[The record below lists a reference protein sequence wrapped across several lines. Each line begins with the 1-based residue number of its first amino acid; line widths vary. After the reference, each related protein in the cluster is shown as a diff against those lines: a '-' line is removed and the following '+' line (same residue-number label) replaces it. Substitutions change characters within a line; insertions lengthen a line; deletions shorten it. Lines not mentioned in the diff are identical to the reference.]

1 MGSIILGGGRSS
13 RLGQSKVS
21 LVIEGKS
28 LLQQTV
34 NLLSQLGGD
43 IVLVLAQDQQKPQLS
58 SSPTVKIANDLY
70 SGKGPLVGIYSGLKA
85 SDDEYCV
92 AVACDMP
99 FLNIDLLRY
108 MKGLAP
114 GFDVVIPKIKNELE
128 PLHAIYSKNCLNV
141 IGRMIEEN
149 DLIIRHMLNR
159 VKVRYVKESEVNSFD
174 PAHLS
179 WFNINTPDDLQKAT
193 EILIEK
199 NQISNN
205 NFQTNINEQ

>member
-43 IVLVLAQDQQKPQLS
+43 IVLVLAQGQEKPLLS

-85 SDDEYCV
+85 SDDEHCV

-108 MKGLAP
+108 MKELAP

-141 IGRMIEEN
+141 IGVMIEEN

-193 EILIEK
+193 EIMSRSK
-199 NQISNN
+199 
-205 NFQTNINEQ
+205 

>member
-85 SDDEYCV
+85 SDDEHCV

-108 MKGLAP
+108 MKELAP
-114 GFDVVIPKIKNELE
+114 GFDVVIPEIKNELE

-141 IGRMIEEN
+141 IGVMIEEN

-193 EILIEK
+193 EIMSRSK
-199 NQISNN
+199 
-205 NFQTNINEQ
+205 

>member
-43 IVLVLAQDQQKPQLS
+43 IVLVLAQGQEKPLLS

-85 SDDEYCV
+85 SDDEHCV

-108 MKGLAP
+108 MKELAP
-114 GFDVVIPKIKNELE
+114 GFDVVIPEIKNELE

-141 IGRMIEEN
+141 IGVMIEEN

-193 EILIEK
+193 EIMSRSK
-199 NQISNN
+199 
-205 NFQTNINEQ
+205 